1 MVEQTDR
8 HPQIL
13 IVEDDPSIDSLM
25 KFILV
30 NQDHWKPTSV
40 ANGKH
45 AIEAWQSG
53 NYDVILMDIKM
64 PVLDGIEAAKKIRE
78 LERKT
83 GCKRT
88 PIIGFTACVS
98 KETCRECLDAGMDD
112 FITKPTKMT
121 DLVETVSKHLPD
133 IF

>member
-1 MVEQTDR
+1 MAQNDR

-25 KFILV
+25 RFILS

-40 ANGKH
+40 VNGKD
-45 AIEAWQSG
+45 AVEAWQNG
-53 NYDVILMDIKM
+53 NYDIILMDIKM
-64 PVLDGIEAAKKIRE
+64 PMMDGIDATRKIRE

-83 GCKRT
+83 GRKRT

-98 KETCRECLDAGMDD
+98 KETCQKCLNEGMDD
-112 FITKPTKMT
+112 FITKPTKIT
-121 DLVETVSKHLPD
+121 TLVETVSKHLPD
-133 IF
+133 FF